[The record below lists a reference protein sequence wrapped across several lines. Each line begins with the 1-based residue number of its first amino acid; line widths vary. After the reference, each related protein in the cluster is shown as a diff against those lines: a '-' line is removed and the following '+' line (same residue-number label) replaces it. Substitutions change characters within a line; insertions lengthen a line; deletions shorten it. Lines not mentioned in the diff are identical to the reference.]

1 MAFVRQWTSWSANW
15 DDDRITKRKLGNT
28 PGKQKRR
35 KDVAHLKERGRKGNN
50 MSKYI
55 TLSSDYHVLRL
66 NENGEIEKR
75 LQPDDPV
82 FEKAIGKMIE
92 SFNEARL
99 ERYLDDDMAK
109 KCLGYTVKDK
119 IRSIRMQFAGK
130 KDECGNPYVK
140 IIVETHP
147 RALVMTKKVRAFIDD
162 YLSAQFCDGWGE
174 GFFYPAKGFKID
186 QMILAVE

>member
-1 MAFVRQWTSWSANW
+1 
-15 DDDRITKRKLGNT
+15 
-28 PGKQKRR
+28 
-35 KDVAHLKERGRKGNN
+35 

-55 TLSSDYHVLRL
+55 TLSSDYHILCL
-66 NENGEIEKR
+66 NENGEIER
-75 LQPDDPV
+75 QLQADDPI

-99 ERYLDDDMAK
+99 ERYLDDDIAK

-130 KDECGNPYVK
+130 KDECGNPYIK
-140 IIVETHP
+140 ITIETHP
-147 RALVMTKKVRAFIDD
+147 RALVMTKKVRAFFDD

-174 GFFYPAKGFKID
+174 GFFYPGHSFKID
-186 QMILAVE
+186 QMRLAVE